1 MTPSTK
7 IIPSYINFD
16 DLTLVLKGQMIY
28 CIDNEKY
35 VLNEGDAIFVKQGSL
50 RGRTASTTPVD
61 YISFNFLNYSDKFPI
76 HLNSIISTEIKILIR
91 AIDEI
96 VKNNFFDQQEQL
108 SRIIECIIIQIQ
120 NNLSLKNTNKLVLH
134 IKQYVLNHLNEK
146 ITLNKIGEITH
157 FSPIYCDFIF
167 KKETG
172 KCIIDYLIDERIK
185 KSQELIIESS
195 MSLKNIAIFVG
206 FSDNNYF
213 SRIFKKR
220 TGYTPTQYK
229 KLNLK

>member
-1 MTPSTK
+1 MTPATK
-7 IIPSYINFD
+7 IYPNCINFD
-16 DLTLVLKGQMIY
+16 DLTIVLKGQMIY
-28 CIDNEKY
+28 NIDNEKY
-35 VLNEGDAIFVKQGSL
+35 VLNEGDALFVKQGSL
-50 RGRTASTTPVD
+50 RERIATATPVD
-61 YISFNFLNYSDKFPI
+61 YISFNFSNYPNEFSTQIK
-76 HLNSIISTEIKILIR
+76 SIVSTEIRILIR

-96 VKNNFFDQQEQL
+96 VKNNFFDQHEQL
-108 SRIIECIIIQIQ
+108 SRIIECVIIQIQ
-120 NNLSLKNTNKLVLH
+120 NNLALKNSNKLVLD
-134 IKQYVLNHLNEK
+134 IKQYILNHLNEK
-146 ITLNKIGEITH
+146 ISLKRIGEITH

-167 KKETG
+167 KKEIG

-195 MSLKNIAIFVG
+195 ESLKNIAILVG